1 MEGGVRPRVGRPVG
15 LAKLLGRLGPTL
27 LGELAVK
34 NDDGLGHLAVGV
46 HPTARARQRGTG
58 AVLVDP
64 FAGGEE
70 ELGNL
75 TFVPEVDGALDVAPS
90 VLILEP
96 AVDNVIRPDPR
107 GISTVDEVTKLA
119 SNEETVRTDFQD
131 WATTLDSQLRH

>member
-1 MEGGVRPRVGRPVG
+1 M
-15 LAKLLGRLGPTL
+15 
-27 LGELAVK
+27 
-34 NDDGLGHLAVGV
+34 
-46 HPTARARQRGTG
+46 
-58 AVLVDP
+58 DP

-75 TFVPEVDGALDVAPS
+75 TFVPEVDGALDVPPS

-107 GISTVDEVTKLA
+107 GISTVDKVTKLA

-131 WATTLDSQLRH
+131 RATTLDSQLRH